1 MIVSKILSIRVHYTW
16 IFMFALVTAIVT
28 TQFSENY
35 PLSQRVIFGGVVAM
49 LFLLAATI
57 REFILNVA
65 IFYRVTPVRR
75 TTLFPFGGVYQENK
89 ARIVPTHWPLLY
101 LAKFLSN
108 LIIAAIFYGLYATFI
123 NAGNL
128 IMAGLAQ
135 WLAYIYFLLFL
146 LHFIPAFPLDGGEIL
161 RMFLWRSSSD
171 YYKSTHIAT
180 LIGLSTSFFL
190 IFTGVLVLI
199 ITRQWV
205 IGLPIVSIGWFI
217 QIAAGY
223 TRRKIK
229 TLMVLQHIKAQDIIA
244 REYPT
249 MPQQVNIGQLIRE
262 HILVKGLCYIIVIE
276 GTKLKGILTMNQIKA
291 VPVKRW
297 NNTTIGDI
305 MTPFDQIRTAHPQQT
320 ADNLL
325 EEMDQRGIDYIPV
338 LKDDNIIGVVTRHAL
353 MSLVEIRAGFGV

>member
-1 MIVSKILSIRVHYTW
+1 
-16 IFMFALVTAIVT
+16 MFALVTAIVT
-28 TQFSENY
+28 TQFSEDY
-35 PLSQRVIFGGVVAM
+35 PLSQRVIFGGVVAL

-57 REFILNVA
+57 RELILSMA
-65 IFYRVTPVRR
+65 TFHRGIPIKRI
-75 TTLFPFGGVYQENK
+75 TLFPFGGVYQENK
-89 ARIVPTHWPLLY
+89 GRIVPTHWPLLY
-101 LAKFLSN
+101 LARFLSN

-123 NAGNL
+123 NASNL
-128 IMAGLAQ
+128 MMAGLTQ
-135 WLAYIYFLLFL
+135 WLAYVYFLLFL

-161 RMFLWRSSSD
+161 RMFLWGSSGD

-180 LIGLSTSFFL
+180 LIGLSTGYFL
-190 IFTGVLVLI
+190 IFTGVLMLI
-199 ITRQWV
+199 ITQQWI
-205 IGLPIVSIGWFI
+205 IGLLIVSIGWFI

-229 TLMVLQHIKAQDIIA
+229 TLMVLQRIKAQDIIT
-244 REYPT
+244 REYPA

-262 HILVKGLCYIIVIE
+262 HILVKGWCYIIVIE

-305 MTPFDQIRTAHPQQT
+305 MTPFDQLRTAHPQQT
-320 ADNLL
+320 ADTLL
-325 EEMDQRGIDYIPV
+325 EEMDQRRIDYIPV
-338 LKDDNIIGVVTRHAL
+338 LEDDNIIGVATRYDL